1 VTTPHVA
8 STFWVQSNTQVLL
21 CHAYNLVSQLLN
33 MNKLAATAAATT
45 AAAAAAVVAVVFC

>member
-1 VTTPHVA
+1 MTTPHVA